1 MRVFKEFI
9 LPFVSRVCIACV
21 SLTYIFFFFVQ
32 AVSKD
37 MQSIS
42 FMQYLWLFV
51 FSVAFAASF
60 YLFRLPLA
68 KPLLVLM
75 HYAASASSFFIIF
88 SLTGNLTFQTTARF
102 FVAVALYTVLYALLG
117 ALYLLARLLLRRASK
132 NEAPKQK
139 KKEKETPAYEK
150 RF

>member
-1 MRVFKEFI
+1 MRVFKEII

-21 SLTYIFFFFVQ
+21 ALTYIFFFFVQ

-51 FSVAFAASF
+51 FSVALAVSF

-75 HYAASASSFFIIF
+75 HYAVSASSFFIIF

-117 ALYLLARLLLRRASK
+117 ALYLLARLLLRRAFK
-132 NEAPKQK
+132 NEAPKRE